1 MNPSHEHEQTTTLH
15 IDIFYP
21 DHPPRTESALF
32 RKTKHH
38 MVAVLDTPCYVCGT
52 KEHREVHHW
61 HAEWA
66 DADGIDWDK
75 MRALHPAFDWL
86 TFKEP
91 SDFID
96 SEYNMKI
103 LCAKHHRGMNH
114 GIHMV
119 PLPMWEMQRIQKVGF
134 VFSPDEEK

>member
-1 MNPSHEHEQTTTLH
+1 MTPAHEHEQATTLH

-38 MVAVLDTPCYVCGT
+38 LVHVLDTPCYVCDT

-66 DADGIDWDK
+66 DAEGIDWDK
-75 MRALHPAFDWL
+75 MRALHPAFDWS

-103 LCAKHHRGMNH
+103 LCAKHHRGINH

-119 PLPMWEMQRIQKVGF
+119 PLPMWEMQRIQKADF
-134 VFSPDEEK
+134 VFTPDEEK